1 MLMAVRTL
9 EAGNRMNAEIVS
21 AEKRIVEL
29 GIDMPPAPQPL
40 GAYTET
46 VQSGRL
52 VYVTGTLPVVAGKLQ
67 YTGTLGKE
75 IDLIDGRK
83 AARLAAL
90 NSLAAVREHLGSL
103 DRIVRVLKTEVYL
116 ATTDEFVAMQPRIAD
131 GASQLLLDVFGDK
144 GLSVRKIM
152 GVASMPLHAPVM
164 VELLFEVDG

>member
-1 MLMAVRTL
+1 
-9 EAGNRMNAEIVS
+9 MNSEIIS

-52 VYVTGTLPVVAGKLQ
+52 LFVTATIPTIAGRPQ

-75 IDLIDGRK
+75 VDLHDGQK

-90 NSLAAVREHLGSL
+90 NALAAVRQYLGSL
-103 DRIVRVLKTEVYL
+103 DRVVRVLKTEVSMV
-116 ATTDEFVAMQPRIAD
+116 TTDDFVANQPKIAD
-131 GASQLLLDVFGDK
+131 GASQLLLDIFGSR
-144 GLSVRKIM
+144 GLSVRKVM
-152 GVASMPLHAPVM
+152 GVVSIPLHVPVM
-164 VELLFEVDG
+164 VELLFEIEAHEKD